1 MFLPALLVLG
11 ALGAVGW
18 LLSHQTSAASRQL
31 RQDMQTAHALAVAR
45 EALIGFAA
53 TYRSKEHPD
62 ADFGYLPCP
71 DLDGDGSSE
80 TCGTKDQTSV
90 GRLPYL
96 TLNLPDL
103 RDGAGECLWY
113 AVAGG
118 VKNNPKPDVLNW
130 DSTGRFRLHDTGGTA
145 IALPGDQTGLAAAL
159 VIAAGPPRAGQHRSA
174 GPARCGGD
182 PEARNIQHYVEA
194 LGATAGSGIIDVRPG
209 TEASDDRVAT
219 ITTGDIHSQ
228 LKRRASYGP
237 YLQSLFQ
244 ATAACLA
251 KNPLPAVVAP
261 RPTAPS
267 SSVCCRPSTA

>member
-1 MFLPALLVLG
+1 VLG

-80 TCGTKDQTSV
+80 TCGTKDQASV

-113 AVAGG
+113 AVAGS

-130 DSTGRFRLHDTGGTA
+130 DSTGRFRLHDASGTA
-145 IALPGDQTGLAAAL
+145 IALPGDQAGLAAAL
-159 VIAAGPPRAGQHRSA
+159 VIAAGRPRR
-174 GPARCGGD
+174 PAPQRR
-182 PEARNIQHYVEA
+182 PRP
-194 LGATAGSGIIDVRPG
+194 LRRRPG
-209 TEASDDRVAT
+209 GPQHPA
-219 ITTGDIHSQ
+219 
-228 LKRRASYGP
+228 LRRSPRRHRRQRHHRRPPGHRGQQRPRRHDHHRRHPSPAQAPRSYGP
-237 YLQSLFQ
+237 YLQSLLQ

-251 KNPLPAVVAP
+251 KTRSPPWSP
-261 RPTAPS
+261 PKPTAPS
-267 SSVCCRPSTA
+267 SSAACRPSTA